1 MPLRKNAKLELLRGV
16 SLFDEC
22 SNADLGR
29 LARLTEEIDYKAGT
43 EVIREGEKGREFF
56 VVVSGQLEV
65 LRNGKRV
72 AVVGPGDHIGEFAL
86 LSGSTRNATVK
97 ALESVHLLWMNG
109 RAFTEAIDAMP
120 GLWRKLAVALADRA
134 EKSAIT

>member
-1 MPLRKNAKLELLRGV
+1 MPLRRNAKLELLRIV
-16 SLFDEC
+16 SLFDQC
-22 SNADLGR
+22 SNAELGR
-29 LARLTEEIDYKAGT
+29 LAQLMEEIDYKAGK

-72 AVVGPGDHIGEFAL
+72 AVVGPGDHVGEFAL

-97 ALESVHLLWMNG
+97 ALVPVHLLWMNG

-120 GLWRKLAVALADRA
+120 GLWKKIAVALADRA
-134 EKSAIT
+134 EQSAIK